1 MYVGRTVDVKQ
12 NVRGE
17 YNDCR
22 DGAALARRRM
32 AAISFAMEEQR
43 LREVRIGADYDRS
56 DYRQFQ
62 LNYLDPQTRRPIPS
76 TRVYVDGALAVE
88 TNSLSCFGP
97 EPDLTK
103 PLVGIFGDSVV
114 QGVGLG
120 SFVNHID
127 LPSCSVVNGG
137 VEGSLLENTVD
148 RFCHVRAIAPM
159 ICAVI
164 HPGFHNLLYNETKF
178 MHWEAQ
184 FARLSGVPVVALF
197 RLTADINKE
206 VIERGYEAL
215 FGDSYARTHF
225 NKDPPTVRLFAEALE
240 RKNRL
245 IEKACENRGYVLID
259 LDEILAPKDYGQVA
273 QRFFDVIH
281 PEPAMYPAMGT
292 AVAGCLR
299 PYVELAL
306 DGRRPPGADRPVTP
320 APVSGEYGRT
330 YPLW

>member
-1 MYVGRTVDVKQ
+1 MDNR
-12 NVRGE
+12 
-17 YNDCR
+17 
-22 DGAALARRRM
+22 A
-32 AAISFAMEEQR
+32 
-43 LREVRIGADYDRS
+43 LREVRLGANYDSS
-56 DYRQFQ
+56 DYRIFQ
-62 LNYLDPQTRRPIPS
+62 LNYLDPQTRRPIPN
-76 TRVYVDGALAVE
+76 TRVYIDGALAVE

-103 PLVGIFGDSVV
+103 PLVGVFGDSVV

-127 LPSCSVVNGG
+127 LPGCAVVNGG

-148 RFCHVRAIAPM
+148 RFCYVHALAPM
-159 ICAVI
+159 ICAAI

-215 FGDSYARTHF
+215 FSDSYTRVHF
-225 NKDPPTVRLFAEALE
+225 NKDAPTVRLFAEALE

-245 IEKACENRGYVLID
+245 IEKACEAHGYVLID
-259 LDEILAPKDYGQVA
+259 LDEILAPKDYSQVA

-281 PEPAMYPAMGT
+281 PEPAMYPAIGA
-292 AVAGCLR
+292 AVAARLR
-299 PYVELAL
+299 PYVDLAL
-306 DGRRPPGADRPVTP
+306 DGWRPTRTDRPMTP
-320 APVSGEYGRT
+320 AAAPIETGRI